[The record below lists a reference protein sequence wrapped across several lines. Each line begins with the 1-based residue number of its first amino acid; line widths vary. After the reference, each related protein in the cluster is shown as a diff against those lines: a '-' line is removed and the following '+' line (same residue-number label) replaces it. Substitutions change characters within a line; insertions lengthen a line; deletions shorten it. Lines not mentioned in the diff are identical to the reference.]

1 VLSRHPQFRMFR
13 VWEAMGATVAQ
24 DRPEHYDPGNLFFVR
39 RLDRRTGRLLCLSLH
54 ISINVMDAC
63 IVCGGSVA
71 TPARGRRPK
80 FCSGR
85 CRVKAHRDQKRVV
98 EGVPAELRERD
109 RWIRHE
115 QKRPMAVGGWWAS
128 VTDPACWAT
137 YQDAANSPHG
147 DGLGFVL
154 NGDGVV
160 CIDLDDCV
168 IDGVPNT
175 LARELIFS
183 LPRTYV
189 EFSPSGR
196 GLHIWGFAALD
207 AGRKFMRNGLKVEVY
222 PNGRYLTVTGRAY
235 RSAQFAELDLTG
247 LLT

>member
-1 VLSRHPQFRMFR
+1 M
-13 VWEAMGATVAQ
+13 WANVA
-24 DRPEHYDPGNLFFVR
+24 RFGSVKVKPGELIKIR
-39 RLDRRTGRLLCLSLH
+39 ALDRRTGRLHCLSLH
-54 ISINVMDAC
+54 ISICVMGGC

-109 RWIRHE
+109 RWIRHQ

-128 VTDPACWAT
+128 VTDPSCWSS
-137 YQDAANSPHG
+137 YEDAADSPHG

-154 NGDGVV
+154 NGDGIV

-168 IDGVPNT
+168 VDGVPNAE
-175 LARELIFS
+175 ARALIRS
-183 LPRTYV
+183 LPKTYV

-196 GLHIWGFAALD
+196 GLHIWGFASLD
-207 AGRKFMRNGLKVEVY
+207 AGHVVLPHVHHALGETLIPHE
-222 PNGRYLTVTGRAY
+222 GR
-235 RSAQFAELDLTG
+235 SHQQFAVQIVSHASNTYY
-247 LLT
+247 

>member
-1 VLSRHPQFRMFR
+1 M
-13 VWEAMGATVAQ
+13 
-24 DRPEHYDPGNLFFVR
+24 
-39 RLDRRTGRLLCLSLH
+39 
-54 ISINVMDAC
+54 
-63 IVCGGSVA
+63 CGGEVA
-71 TPARGRRPK
+71 SPARGRRPK

-98 EGVPAELRERD
+98 VGVPSELRERA

-115 QKRPMAVGGWWAS
+115 AKRPMAVGGWWCS
-128 VTDPACWAT
+128 VTDPAAWSE
-137 YQDAANSPHG
+137 YEDAVASPHG

-154 NGDGVV
+154 NGDGIV

-168 IDGVPNT
+168 VDGVPNEK
-175 LARELIFS
+175 ARALLKM

-196 GLHIWGFAALD
+196 GLHVWGFADLVSGHRFVRD
-207 AGRKFMRNGLKVEVY
+207 GLKVEVY

-235 RSAQFAELDLTG
+235 RSAAFASLDLSG

>member
-1 VLSRHPQFRMFR
+1 
-13 VWEAMGATVAQ
+13 MG
-24 DRPEHYDPGNLFFVR
+24 G
-39 RLDRRTGRLLCLSLH
+39 
-54 ISINVMDAC
+54 C

-85 CRVKAHRDQKRVV
+85 CRVKAHRDQKRAVD
-98 EGVPAELRERD
+98 GVPAELRERA
-109 RWIRHE
+109 RWIRH
-115 QKRPMAVGGWWAS
+115 QAKRPMAVGGWWAS
-128 VTDPACWAT
+128 VTDSACWSS
-137 YQDAANSPHG
+137 YEDAADSPHG

-168 IDGVPNT
+168 VDGVPNAK
-175 LARELIFS
+175 ARELIGS
-183 LPRTYV
+183 LPKTYV

-196 GLHIWGFAALD
+196 GLHIWGFASLES
-207 AGRKFMRNGLKVEVY
+207 GRKFVRDGLKVEVY

-235 RSAQFAELDLTG
+235 RSAGFARLDLSG

>member
-1 VLSRHPQFRMFR
+1 
-13 VWEAMGATVAQ
+13 MG
-24 DRPEHYDPGNLFFVR
+24 G
-39 RLDRRTGRLLCLSLH
+39 
-54 ISINVMDAC
+54 C

-98 EGVPAELRERD
+98 DGVPAELRERA
-109 RWIRHE
+109 RWIRH
-115 QKRPMAVGGWWAS
+115 QAKRPMAVGGWWCS
-128 VTDPACWAT
+128 VTNPSHWST
-137 YQDAANSPHG
+137 YEDAADSSHG

-154 NGDGVV
+154 NGDGIV

-168 IDGVPNT
+168 TDGVPNVE
-175 LARELIFS
+175 ARALIKS
-183 LPRTYV
+183 LPKTYV

-196 GLHIWGFAALD
+196 GLHVWGFASLV
-207 AGRKFMRNGLKVEVY
+207 AGRRFERDGLKVEVY
-222 PNGRYLTVTGRAY
+222 PDGRYLTVTGRAY
-235 RSAQFAELDLTG
+235 RSAPFASLRLSE

>member
-1 VLSRHPQFRMFR
+1 MC
-13 VWEAMGATVAQ
+13 ATVAHDASEQ
-24 DRPEHYDPGNLFFVR
+24 EKRDVGLFVR
-39 RLDRRTGRLLCLSLH
+39 RLDRCTGRLLHLSLH
-54 ISINVMDAC
+54 ISICVMGGC

-85 CRVKAHRDQKRVV
+85 CRVRAHRDQKRVRDV
-98 EGVPAELRERD
+98 VPVELRERA
-109 RWIRHE
+109 RWIRHQ

-128 VTDPACWAT
+128 VTDPSHWST
-137 YQDAANSPHG
+137 YEDAADSPHG

-154 NGDGVV
+154 NGDGVI

-168 IDGVPNT
+168 VDDVPNS
-175 LARELIFS
+175 LARQLIQS
-183 LPRTYV
+183 LPKTYV
-189 EFSPSGR
+189 EFSPSGC
-196 GLHIWGFAALD
+196 GLHVWGFGNLD
-207 AGRKFMRNGLKVEVY
+207 AGRRFERDGLKIEVY

-235 RSAQFAELDLTG
+235 RVAPFALLDVSS

>member
-1 VLSRHPQFRMFR
+1 
-13 VWEAMGATVAQ
+13 MGATVAQ
-24 DRPEHYDPGNLFFVR
+24 DGAELDKPGDPFFVR
-39 RLDRRTGRLLCLSLH
+39 SLDRRTGRLLCLSLH
-54 ISINVMDAC
+54 IRIFVMGGC

-98 EGVPAELRERD
+98 DGVPAELRERA
-109 RWIRHE
+109 RWIRHQ
-115 QKRPMAVGGWWAS
+115 QKRPMAIGGWWAS
-128 VTDPACWAT
+128 VTDPSHWST
-137 YQDAANSPHG
+137 YEDAADSPHG

-154 NGDGVV
+154 NGDGVI

-168 IDGVPNT
+168 VDGVPNS
-175 LARELIFS
+175 LARQLIQS
-183 LPRTYV
+183 LPKTYV

-196 GLHIWGFAALD
+196 GLHIWGFGTLTV
-207 AGRKFMRNGLKVEVY
+207 GRKCEREWLKLEVY
-222 PNGRYLTVTGRAY
+222 PPGRALSVSGRAY
-235 RSAQFAELDLTG
+235 RSAPFALLDLTR

>member
-1 VLSRHPQFRMFR
+1 MCATLAHDQRKHDKPELS
-13 VWEAMGATVAQ
+13 W
-24 DRPEHYDPGNLFFVR
+24 FVR
-39 RLDRRTGRLLCLSLH
+39 RLDRRTAYLLCLSLH
-54 ISINVMDAC
+54 IRLLCMGGC

-98 EGVPAELRERD
+98 EAMPVELRERD

-115 QKRPMAVGGWWAS
+115 QKRPMAIGGWWAS
-128 VTDPACWAT
+128 VTDPSHWST
-137 YQDAANSPHG
+137 YEDAVNSPYG

-154 NGDGVV
+154 NGDGVI

-168 IDGVPNT
+168 VDGVPNAD
-175 LARELIFS
+175 ARALMRA
-183 LPRTYV
+183 LPKTYV

-196 GLHIWGFAALD
+196 GLHIWGFGTLD
-207 AGRKFMRNGLKVEVY
+207 AGRKFVRDGLKIEVY

-235 RSAQFAELDLTG
+235 RSAPFALLDLTR